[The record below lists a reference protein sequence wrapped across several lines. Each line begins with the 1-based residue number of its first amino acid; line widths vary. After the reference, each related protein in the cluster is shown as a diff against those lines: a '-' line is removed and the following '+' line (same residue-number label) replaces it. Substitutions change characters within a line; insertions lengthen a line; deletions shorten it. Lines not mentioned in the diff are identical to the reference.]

1 MSGNV
6 EDIYRLSPLQ
16 SGLLF
21 HSLYD
26 PGDAEAPY
34 VAQHVD
40 ELVGPLDGAALR
52 LAWQQ
57 VTDRHSALRTCFVWE
72 DLAEPV
78 QVVLR
83 RVEIGFTEL
92 DWSERTDARIES
104 SLAEFTAEDRRRGF
118 DLSDAPLHRLTL
130 VRAGAERHFLVV
142 TFHHLL
148 LDGWSVA
155 TVTSEFFAFYRGLL
169 RGRDPGLRP
178 VVPYGRYIEWLDAR
192 SPARAERYWRRQLAG
207 YAGPPAAYAPSDP
220 GATGF
225 AVVEAGLSAEST
237 ERLRAFCRDH
247 RLTAN
252 TVVQGALGL
261 VLSRLSGADDV
272 VFGGIASTR
281 PAELPGVESIVG
293 LFINTLPVRVRI
305 TPEITASA
313 WLSELQEQQLRSRQY
328 DYASLSD
335 MREWCEVPRGGNLF
349 ECLLAFQNYP
359 STELTARDEPD
370 LPQVRRHASTERSD
384 YPLSVTAQIDE
395 RLVAH
400 FTYDRSRFTDES
412 MHSAARAFRA
422 LIEAIVAEPS
432 VPVGEL
438 PVITPEESQRVVHA
452 WNTTAGDDPAEA
464 SVHGLFEAQ
473 AARTPNA
480 TAVVFGDSAL
490 SYAELDAAANRLAHH
505 LIANGARRGA
515 VIGVCVERDAT
526 LVTALLASLKAGCAY
541 MLLDPTHPDQ
551 RLRELLKL
559 AGARLVVTTSGLA
572 GQLAGTGI
580 TTTYLDT
587 DADAIGRHPATAPDA
602 GRKTGPTDPA
612 CVMFT
617 SGSTGLPKGVA
628 APHRAIVSTHTATSY
643 LDHCAQQVYLQCSP
657 VPWDAFALE
666 VFSALFH
673 GGTCVLQPG
682 QSPDP
687 ALIEELTARHGVT
700 ALQLSASLFNVMVDE
715 HSPALDAV
723 RRVMIGGE
731 AASRTH
737 AAAFL
742 ARNPDRVLINGYGP
756 VESMGFSTTHA
767 VVPEDTA
774 RASIP
779 IGRSVDGKRAY
790 VLDRRLRP
798 APPGT
803 AGELYVAGHGLA
815 DGYVDQHP
823 LTAERFLACPYGPPG
838 ERMYRTGDLARWS
851 AEGVLEFLGRAD
863 EQVKIRGFRVEPGE
877 VQAALENAPNVGQA
891 AVVVREDRPG
901 DKRLV
906 GYAVPAAAPAPTARE
921 LRAFLRRSLPD
932 YLVPSAFVVLDAM
945 PLTPNGKL
953 DRKALPIP
961 GPEAAERHT
970 APRTPLERAVAELWR
985 EVLGVEKVGVHDD
998 FFSLGGNSI
1007 ESIRVAGRLKKL
1019 GLAITPKTLFDHPT
1033 IAGLTATATE
1043 PAAADHPSPIVTAE
1057 PGAARLF
1064 ALNESAAPMNVFCPP
1079 YGGGGV
1085 TTYRR
1090 LAQLLAPHARVFG
1103 LQDDAEETAATVPT
1117 GEGLST
1123 LAAQFL
1129 RAMRAE
1135 QPQGPYF
1142 LVGWSF
1148 GGIFAYEIARLA
1160 RAEGDEVGL
1169 LCVIDSMAP
1178 VAAWRPTVLD
1188 DLRLGREA
1196 HAELLRGPRG
1206 AEPSETLVRTLAQLN
1221 IREDQI
1227 GLGPEHLDRVLR
1239 RLILE
1244 AGWLAAYRPEPIDC
1258 GTLLYQADASVW
1270 PTDFADAW
1278 RSVVGTVEHRVI
1290 PGDHKAPLLGP
1301 RVTEVA
1307 DAIAAALRRT

>member
-1 MSGNV
+1 MTGNV

-40 ELVGPLDGAALR
+40 ELVGPLDGGTLR
-52 LAWQQ
+52 RAWQQ

-83 RVEIGFTEL
+83 GVEVCFTDL
-92 DWSERTDARIES
+92 DWSGRTDAQVES

-130 VRAGAERHFLVV
+130 VRAGEERHFLVV

-155 TVTSEFFAFYRGLL
+155 TVTSEFFAVYRALL
-169 RGRDPGLRP
+169 RGLDPGLKP

-207 YAGPPAAYAPSDP
+207 YTGPPAAYAPSDP
-220 GATGF
+220 DTTGF
-225 AVVEAGLSAEST
+225 AVVEAGLSVEQT

-261 VLSRLSGADDV
+261 VLSRLSGSDDV

-281 PAELPGVESIVG
+281 PAELAGVESIVG

-305 TPEITASA
+305 TPATPAST

-328 DYASLSD
+328 DYASLGD
-335 MREWCEVPRGGNLF
+335 MREWCDAPRGGNLF

-359 STELTARDEPD
+359 STELTAPDEPD

-395 RLVAH
+395 RLAAH

-412 MHSAARAFRA
+412 MCGAAAAFRV
-422 LIEAIVAEPS
+422 LIEAIVADPS

-438 PVITPEESQRVVHA
+438 PMITPDEFQRVVHA
-452 WNTTAGDDPAEA
+452 WNATGDEDPVEA
-464 SVHGLFEAQ
+464 SIHALFEAQ
-473 AARTPNA
+473 AAATPDA
-480 TAVVFGDSAL
+480 TAVVFGDHAL

-515 VIGVCVERDAT
+515 IVGVCVERDGT

-551 RLRELLKL
+551 RLRELLKH
-559 AGARLVVTTSGLA
+559 AGARLVITTSGLA
-572 GQLAGTGI
+572 GLLAGSGI

-587 DADAIGRHPATAPDA
+587 DADTIDRRPATAPGA
-602 GRKTGPTDPA
+602 GAEVGPVDPA

-628 APHRAIVSTHTATSY
+628 APHRAIVATHTATSY
-643 LDHCAQQVYLQCSP
+643 LDHSARQVYLQCSP

-682 QSPDP
+682 QSPDL
-687 ALIEELTARHGVT
+687 ARIEELTARHHVT

-715 HSPALDAV
+715 HSTALGAV
-723 RRVMIGGE
+723 HQVMIGGE

-742 ARNPDRVLINGYGP
+742 AGDQGRVLINGYGP
-756 VESMGFSTTHA
+756 VESMGFTTTHA
-767 VVPEDTA
+767 IVPEDTS

-779 IGRSVDGKRAY
+779 IGRPVAGKRAY

-798 APPGT
+798 TPPGT

-823 LTAERFLACPYGPPG
+823 LTAERFIACPYGPPG

-851 AEGVLEFLGRAD
+851 AEGILEFLGRAD

-877 VQAALENAPNVGQA
+877 VQAALEAAPNVGQA
-891 AVVVREDRPG
+891 AVIVREDRPG
-901 DKRLV
+901 DQRLV
-906 GYAVPAAAPAPTARE
+906 GYAVPADDAAPTARE
-921 LRAFLRRSLPD
+921 LHAFLRRSLPD
-932 YLVPSAFVVLDAM
+932 YLIPSAFVVMDAL

-953 DRKALPIP
+953 DRKALPVP
-961 GPEAAERHT
+961 GPVAAERYT
-970 APRTPLERAVAELWR
+970 APRTRLEQAVAELWQ
-985 EVLGVEKVGVHDD
+985 EVLGVGKVGVHDD
-998 FFSLGGNSI
+998 FFGLGGNSI
-1007 ESIRVAGRLKKL
+1007 ESIRVVSRLKKL
-1019 GLAITPKTLFDHPT
+1019 GLVVTPKMLFDHPT
-1033 IAGLTATATE
+1033 VAGLTAIG
-1043 PAAADHPSPIVTAE
+1043 PDAAERGPI
-1057 PGAARLF
+1057 GAASADPGGATLF
-1064 ALNESAAPMNVFCPP
+1064 PLNDSAAPMNVFCPP

-1090 LAQLLAPHARVFG
+1090 LAELLAPHARVFG
-1103 LQDDAEETAATVPT
+1103 LQDEADTTAAAVPL
-1117 GEGLST
+1117 GEGLSA

-1129 RAMRAE
+1129 AAMRAE
-1135 QPQGPYF
+1135 QPQGPYY

-1148 GGIFAYEIARLA
+1148 GGILAYEIARLA
-1160 RAEGDEVGL
+1160 LAAGDEVGL

-1178 VAAWRPTVLD
+1178 VAAWRPAVQD

-1196 HAELLRGPRG
+1196 HAELLRNPL
-1206 AEPSETLVRTLAQLN
+1206 ETQPSELLVSTLAQLN

-1227 GLGPEHLDRVLR
+1227 GLGPDYLDRVLR
-1239 RLILE
+1239 RLIFE
-1244 AGWLAAYRPEPIDC
+1244 SSRLAAYRPERIDC
-1258 GTLLYQADASVW
+1258 AALLYQADASVW
-1270 PTDFADAW
+1270 PTDFAEAW
-1278 RSVVGTVEHRVI
+1278 RSLVATVDHRVV
-1290 PGDHKAPLLGP
+1290 PGDHKAPLHDP
-1301 RVTEVA
+1301 TVKEVA
-1307 DAIAAALRRT
+1307 DAIASALGRT